1 MKLTELSR
9 DMTVETELSS
19 TRDAEDK
26 HMDETNIFKQE
37 TMNKKYRQE
46 NLKALED
53 TEIKTKQ

>member
-1 MKLTELSR
+1 
-9 DMTVETELSS
+9 MTVETELSS

-46 NLKALED
+46 NLKALKN
-53 TEIKTKQ
+53 TQIKTKQ